1 MASLHIQTP
10 SQPPSQPPSQSPSPP
25 PSTIPTATN
34 NPTHTTGLNYGSVL
48 WIPLM
53 HVGALAAIPF
63 FSTRNLAV
71 AALLYFVTG
80 CLGIT
85 LTYHRMLAHRTF
97 AVPKWL
103 ERILA
108 TFAALAMEGGP
119 IKWIGHHRMHHAH
132 ADTDLD
138 PHDSRRGFFYCHVG
152 WTFLYKPAFD
162 DPERQR
168 KFARDIYNDPYYRWL
183 DTTPG
188 MLIPQAILAGILFLV
203 AGGGMAG
210 LGLILWGVCLRMTL
224 VYHAT
229 WLVNS
234 ATHFF
239 GYKNYAVD
247 DMSRNT
253 WWVALFG
260 FGEGWHNNH
269 HAHPGCVEAGHKWW
283 EFDIT
288 MGVVRLLNSLGLVT
302 KMKSIRDHAASKD
315 LGDEAVGE
323 AEAVAGAV

>member
-1 MASLHIQTP
+1 
-10 SQPPSQPPSQSPSPP
+10 
-25 PSTIPTATN
+25 
-34 NPTHTTGLNYGSVL
+34 
-48 WIPLM
+48 M

-108 TFAALAMEGGP
+108 TCGALAMEGGP

-203 AGGGMAG
+203 AGGGTAG
-210 LGLILWGVCLRMTL
+210 LGLILWGVCLRMIL

-283 EFDIT
+283 EFDLT
-288 MGVVRLLNSLGLVT
+288 MGVVRLLNSLGLVS
-302 KMKSIRDHAASKD
+302 KMKSIRDHVASKD

-323 AEAVAGAV
+323 TVAEAVAGAV

>member
-1 MASLHIQTP
+1 MASLNIHSP
-10 SQPPSQPPSQSPSPP
+10 SQPPS
-25 PSTIPTATN
+25 TIPMPTI
-34 NPTHTTGLNYGSVL
+34 NPIHATGLNYGSVL

-108 TFAALAMEGGP
+108 TCGALAMEGGP

-210 LGLILWGVCLRMTL
+210 LGLILWGVCLRMIL

-288 MGVVRLLNSLGLVT
+288 MVVVRLLNSLGLVT
-302 KMKSIRDHAASKD
+302 KMKSIRDHAASKN
-315 LGDEAVGE
+315 LVGE
-323 AEAVAGAV
+323 AEAVTGAV